1 MKKNIIIF
9 IFLIFKLNAE
19 ESNIKESINMMNL
32 RTIKFVAGRL
42 ANEQDIN
49 NGAAVFLQQVEG
61 RRIGE
66 PSDILVPQYAY
77 LTNEDGSKELGIIIQ
92 AEKAPNKDDIIGFY
106 SLAKDDFSVAL
117 LNEFQLLGKNK
128 PRH

>member
-1 MKKNIIIF
+1 MNKFIIF
-9 IFLIFKLNAE
+9 LFLIFKLNAE
-19 ESNIKESINMMNL
+19 ELNLKEFTNIMDLK
-32 RTIKFVAGRL
+32 TIKFVAGRL

-61 RRIGE
+61 IRIGE

-77 LTNEDGSKELGIIIQ
+77 LMIEDGSKILGIIIQ
-92 AEKAPNKDDIIGFY
+92 AEKAADRDDIIGFY
-106 SLAKDDFSVAL
+106 SLAEDDFSVAL